1 MHRYRNFIPSSRYAN
16 LDMVDLPDCIAL
28 SDKGDC
34 RWLNTSRCIG
44 KSCSFKQT
52 KEENWRSLQ
61 KWKIRLSSLENA
73 EQKRI
78 AAKYYDG
85 TRPWCE

>member
-34 RWLNTSRCIG
+34 RWLSTSRCIG
-44 KSCSFKQT
+44 CSCSFKQT
-52 KEENWRSLQ
+52 KEERRCSLLS
-61 KWKIRLSSLENA
+61 WKTRLSSLENA

-78 AAKYYDG
+78 AEKYYAG
-85 TRPWCE
+85 ARPWSE